1 MSNCHF
7 RPPSLDNNVSP
18 RLQAH
23 SVRLGCVHIAC
34 EQALP
39 GTLAA
44 GREKEGELA
53 STSLE
58 LEFHLQFPFGSPW
71 TELSDFHQSA
81 QSGNMR
87 DCKQTLISDRSS
99 YNTGQLFMPT

>member
-34 EQALP
+34 EQALR
-39 GTLAA
+39 GTLVV
-44 GREKEGELA
+44 GQEKEGELA
-53 STSLE
+53 ATSLE
-58 LEFHLQFPFGSPW
+58 LEFHLQFSCGSMS

-81 QSGNMR
+81 QSR
-87 DCKQTLISDRSS
+87 KERECKQTLISDRNS
-99 YNTGQLFMPT
+99 YNSGQLFMAT